1 MDNREDDA
9 IRRWLVKPE
18 SRRILERVARQTERW
33 LRRRNVRPPT
43 LDPPEASGEERVAEV
58 LSELECFLLERSGEL
73 RTLIASGADHLEKYL
88 ERSFRNHLLD
98 RSRSLQTDPWR
109 FFYRASADILRHAED
124 VHHHLR
130 SGRFFMYS
138 MKIPATCMSPLREEE
153 LEGIA
158 FPPQSRLNL
167 ESLLPA
173 ATLVSLA
180 AHFWR
185 EACAVRSR
193 DLWIDLRDFVNWAFR
208 HVPAPKG
215 VALDGE
221 TEPPWGER
229 GISPLGGRQNGDGAA
244 SQAGPALLDRWA
256 SAFIERL
263 SPEEREVFYCRMV
276 LELDWAKISRQLG
289 YSGPSGAFYRYRQA
303 EAKLK
308 SFLRDREKLSPEDF
322 DHREWELFCEALRE
336 GLKKTVSRP

>member
-1 MDNREDDA
+1 MDIREDDS
-9 IRRWLVKPE
+9 IRQWLVKPE
-18 SRRILERVARQTERW
+18 TRRILGRIARQTERW
-33 LRRRNVRPPT
+33 LRRRNVRPPN
-43 LDPPEASGEERVAEV
+43 LDPPEASGEDRVREV
-58 LSELECFLLERSGEL
+58 LSELECFLLDRSREL
-73 RTLIASGADHLEKYL
+73 QALIASGADHLEKYL
-88 ERSFRNHLLD
+88 ERSFRNYLLD

-109 FFYRASADILRHAED
+109 YCYRAAADILRHAEG
-124 VHHHLR
+124 VHHQRR

-138 MKIPATCMSPLREEE
+138 MKSPATPMPPLKEEE

-158 FPPQSRLNL
+158 FPPQGRLTL
-167 ESLLPA
+167 ENLLPA
-173 ATLVSLA
+173 ETLVSLA

-185 EACAVRSR
+185 EACAVRGQ
-193 DLWIDLRDFVNWAFR
+193 DLWIDLRDFVNWVFR

-215 VALDGE
+215 VSLEGEIEPSWGDG
-221 TEPPWGER
+221 
-229 GISPLGGRQNGDGAA
+229 SLSHVGRPTGDGAA

-276 LELDWAKISRQLG
+276 LELDWAQISQRLG

-322 DHREWELFCEALRE
+322 DSREWELFCEVLRE
-336 GLKKTVSRP
+336 ILKKTLSRP